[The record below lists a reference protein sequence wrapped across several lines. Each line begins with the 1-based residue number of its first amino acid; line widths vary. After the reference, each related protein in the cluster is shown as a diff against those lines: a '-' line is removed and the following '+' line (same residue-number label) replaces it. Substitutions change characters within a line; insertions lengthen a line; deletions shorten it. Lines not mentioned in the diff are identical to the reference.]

1 MKELEKL
8 LRKIVE
14 EGASDLHLTVGTPPQ
29 MRVDEVLIPIGETA
43 LNPEK
48 SKEIVY
54 SILSEA
60 QIKKFERDKEL
71 DLSFGLEGLSRFR
84 ANVFYQKGY
93 VAGAFRSIPYKIMNF
108 DELGLPK
115 IMNRISDLPKG
126 LVLVTGATGS
136 GKSTT
141 LASLINKINEERH
154 GHIITIED
162 PIEYV
167 HEHKK
172 SIVNQREVSSDTE
185 SFGRALKY
193 VLREDPDVILIGEMR
208 DLETIESAM
217 VSAETGHLVFATL
230 HTSDCVQT
238 INRIIDVF
246 PSHQQAQVRTQLSF
260 VLQAVLSQQLIPK
273 ATGRGRLLA
282 LEIMMA
288 TPAIRSLIRES
299 KAHQIYSVI
308 QTSQQQGMQTMN
320 QSLATLVAR
329 KLITPEEAMART
341 VEPDDLT
348 RLLNSRKI

>member
-29 MRVDEVLIPIGETA
+29 MRVDEVLMPIGETA

-48 SKEIVY
+48 SKEIIY

-84 ANVFYQKGY
+84 ANIFYQKGY
-93 VAGAFRSIPYKIMNF
+93 VAGAFRAIPYKIMNF
-108 DELGLPK
+108 EELGLPK
-115 IMNRISDLPKG
+115 IINRISDLPKG

-208 DLETIESAM
+208 DLETIEAAM

-282 LEIMMA
+282 LEIMIA

-341 VEPDDLT
+341 VEPDDLA